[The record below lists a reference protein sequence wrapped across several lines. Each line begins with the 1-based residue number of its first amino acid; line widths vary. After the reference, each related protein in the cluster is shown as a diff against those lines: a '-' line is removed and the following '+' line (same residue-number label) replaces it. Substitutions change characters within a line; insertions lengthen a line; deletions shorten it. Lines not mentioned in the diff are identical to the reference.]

1 MYQFIFICM
10 IVFNIMSCSTES
22 RLETPRTLLSAETP
36 SATKQ
41 KNKLFGPPETGEPA
55 MHAIH
60 NNRLQQVMQQIN
72 LLVYAELSNE
82 LGQERQIKTQ
92 EVARIAREL
101 ASSQKSIMETMPALK
116 LKPTEEYAFVV
127 LAEKLRLGAVQ
138 LEELANQ
145 NKLSKIPPTLE
156 TLTNT
161 CTSCHVLFRKKRSL
175 LEQCKDPG
183 FTC

>member
-1 MYQFIFICM
+1 
-10 IVFNIMSCSTES
+10 
-22 RLETPRTLLSAETP
+22 
-36 SATKQ
+36 
-41 KNKLFGPPETGEPA
+41 
-55 MHAIH
+55 
-60 NNRLQQVMQQIN
+60 
-72 LLVYAELSNE
+72 LVYAELSNE

-175 LEQCKDPG
+175 LEQCKEHTS
-183 FTC
+183 FMACVAFSS